1 MGFYDD
7 VLAQWPDS
15 TESLC
20 VDTRHGSTHVLAQG
34 ARNAPPLVLF
44 HGAGSNA
51 LAWGADVPG
60 LAKRY
65 RVYAV
70 DTPGEPGRSTH
81 GRISWKGNGIVEWLG
96 DLLDGLGVS
105 REAPVGARDSRPIL
119 VGISQGG
126 YIALRYATAR
136 PEEVRALVV
145 LNPGGVSPPQLGFL
159 LRAMGYGLMG
169 SRGAEALVRCVMG
182 DCEVH
187 PVAITFSRL
196 IYNNFRS
203 RIDPQ
208 PLLTDDALAAL
219 TMPVLV
225 LAGEKDPLFEGAKT
239 TARFRRS
246 VPSAEVRLVP
256 GAGHALVG
264 VAAEVIEFLESARK
278 TR

>member
-7 VLAQWPDS
+7 VLAEWPES
-15 TESLC
+15 TESLR

-34 ARNAPPLVLF
+34 AKDAPPMVLL

-51 LAWGADVPG
+51 LAWGADVPVF
-60 LAKRY
+60 AKRY

-81 GRISWKGNGIVEWLG
+81 DRISWKGDGIVEWVG
-96 DLLDGLGVS
+96 DLLDGLEVS
-105 REAPVGARDSRPIL
+105 RKAPTGGSDSRPIL

-126 YIALRYATAR
+126 YIALRHATAR

-159 LRAMGYGLMG
+159 LRAMGYNLMG
-169 SRGAEALVRCVMG
+169 SRGADALVRCVMG

-187 PVAITFSRL
+187 PVAITFSKL
-196 IYNNFRS
+196 IYNSFRS

-208 PLLTDDALAAL
+208 PLLSDEALRSL
-219 TMPVLV
+219 TMPVFV
-225 LAGEKDPLFEGAKT
+225 MAVEKDPLFEGA
-239 TARFRRS
+239 
-246 VPSAEVRLVP
+246 
-256 GAGHALVG
+256 
-264 VAAEVIEFLESARK
+264 
-278 TR
+278 